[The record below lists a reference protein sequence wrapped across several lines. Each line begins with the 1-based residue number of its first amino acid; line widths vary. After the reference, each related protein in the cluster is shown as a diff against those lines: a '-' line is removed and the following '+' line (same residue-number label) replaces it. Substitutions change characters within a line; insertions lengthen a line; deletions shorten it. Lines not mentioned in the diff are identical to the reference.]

1 MLRNECCDEKLLAGR
16 EKKKG
21 LDMLNKFMFAFPAAA
36 MAVSASATE
45 LAFDIGAGVTSN
57 YNAAVAADVTR
68 IVKTGDGTL
77 VLEQAA
83 ASGFEG
89 VTEVKG
95 GTLVVHNRSALGNA
109 AANTVTVSD
118 GATFKVENL
127 TNEAINNKFLVAG
140 DGFDG
145 QGALCYN
152 RGTAATVN
160 AELPFSTIELTGD
173 ASFSKNGRA
182 GFGTLVLN
190 GHTFTYPST
199 KGESSGDFMWNWSTI
214 DGTGGGHVVVK
225 KEITLQG
232 AVTFKG
238 TAANTL
244 TLDGSAM
251 RTYDAKMT
259 FPWTLI
265 STNGSFQVHST
276 SAESGIQTKN
286 MIDGPV
292 QIVDSLR
299 LTGST
304 YGRLAGPISGAGGV
318 TSAYSHHYLTGTNTY
333 EGATKVTG
341 GTLTIASERSLPGY
355 DQPNR
360 VTVSYSTLELTMSP
374 LFTGWD
380 FWSGEA
386 LQDLLA
392 NMTVSG
398 GAISLRTPSGV
409 GTTKDIPKSVH
420 HHGEGTLIT
429 EGKKSGDGMIYN
441 DQGNWVFRAPSTVT
455 QELAYVN
462 VYKGTMAFVNQQ
474 ITNVGEP
481 RWALSPDRQDATWV
495 QHGGKT
501 WTTRNCT
508 LSVNYTGGLGEYRV
522 EAGAEVAFSNSVNM
536 VEGDANA
543 AYAPMSVFVADGT
556 GTVFEC
562 QGNFYHDGN
571 SNSTSL
577 VCVNNG
583 AALGARRFARGTTET
598 ARPDRKSYFA
608 FNGGE
613 LRSLWEWALFNAED
627 QSQIP
632 DRVFSFEN
640 GLAVNSCGTTTD
652 WISFNLEA
660 PTGLGITEVTLPTEA
675 TEATYEAP
683 PKMRLA
689 GGDGVAAWVY
699 ADWDPATKKVA
710 AKAKIASP
718 GVDFTVAPTCTV
730 EKPDGSGTWA
740 CAVTIGK
747 CKSGGVRKVGPGNMQ
762 LPGTHT
768 YEGPTIVEEGVL
780 TFSGRL
786 GSNSQFPTNSAI
798 IVCKD
803 ATLSLAQYSAYTVKS
818 ISGGGKVWCNGTITV
833 LDGIE
838 QDADTLL
845 RDERTYV
852 EGKIAF
858 GADAKV
864 VIREPEKLVKG
875 KRYLLT
881 ETTEGF
887 SGTLPTLVTDGTAP
901 IENGK
906 VQIRNDRYLYFSIS
920 QGMTI
925 LFK

>member
-1 MLRNECCDEKLLAGR
+1 M
-16 EKKKG
+16 
-21 LDMLNKFMFAFPAAA
+21 NKIALTLTG
-36 MAVSASATE
+36 AVVATVASAAE
-45 LAFDIGAGVTSN
+45 LNFDIAAGVTSN

-77 VLEQAA
+77 VLEKAA
-83 ASGFEG
+83 ASGFKG
-89 VTEVKG
+89 VTEVQG
-95 GTLVVHNRSALGNA
+95 GMLIIHNASALGNA
-109 AANTVTVSD
+109 AANTITVSD
-118 GATFKVENL
+118 GATFVVQNL
-127 TNEAINNKFLVAG
+127 TNALIANKLVIAG

-145 QGALCYN
+145 YGAIRYDQ
-152 RGTAATVN
+152 GTAAV
-160 AELPFSTIELTGD
+160 AYSDKPFNTIELAGD
-173 ASFSKNGRA
+173 ASLSRVGRC
-182 GFGTLVLN
+182 GFAKLVLN
-190 GHTFTYPST
+190 GHTFTYPAP
-199 KGESSGDFMWNWSTI
+199 KGASSGDFMWNGSTI

-225 KEITLQG
+225 KDITPQG
-232 AVTFKG
+232 TVTFLG

-244 TLDGSAM
+244 TLDGAAW
-251 RTYDAKMT
+251 RTWGAKTT

-265 STNGSFQVHST
+265 SKKGTIYAASLSSEGGITTNN
-276 SAESGIQTKN
+276 KL
-286 MIDGPV
+286 DGPV
-292 QIVDSLR
+292 QIEDSLT
-299 LTGST
+299 LTGWIDAGKTT
-304 YGRLAGPISGAGGV
+304 YARLAGPISGAGGV
-318 TSAYSHHYLTGTNTY
+318 TATTYHHYLTGTNTY
-333 EGATKVTG
+333 EGATKLTG

-360 VTVSYSTLELTMSP
+360 VTVSSGTLELTMSP

-398 GAISLRTPSGV
+398 GAISLRTPGGV
-409 GTTKDIPKSVH
+409 GTTKDISRSVRH
-420 HHGEGTLIT
+420 QGEGTLVT
-429 EGKKSGDGMIYN
+429 EGKKSGDGMLYN

-462 VYKGTMAFVNQQ
+462 VYTGTMAFVNQQ
-474 ITNVGEP
+474 ITNVGVP

-495 QHGGKT
+495 QYGGKT
-501 WTTRNCT
+501 WTAGNCT
-508 LSVNYTGGLGEYRV
+508 LSVNFAGGLGEYRV
-522 EAGAEVAFSNSVNM
+522 EAGAEVAFSNAVATI
-536 VEGDANA
+536 EGDPSA
-543 AYAPMSVFVADGT
+543 AYTPQSVFVVDGT

-562 QGNFYHDGN
+562 HGNFNHVGN

-583 AALGARRFARGTTET
+583 AALGARRFVRATTKT

-613 LRSLWEWALFNAED
+613 LRSLWEWGLFNTED
-627 QSQIP
+627 QSQDP
-632 DRVFSFEN
+632 DRAIAFEN
-640 GLAVNSCGTTTD
+640 GLAVNSCGTTSD

-660 PTGLGITEVTLPTEA
+660 PTGLGITEVTLPEAA

-683 PKMRLA
+683 PKMRLS
-689 GGDGVAAWVY
+689 GGDGIAAWVY
-699 ADWDPATKKVA
+699 AAWDPATKKVA

-740 CAVTIGK
+740 CAVAIGK
-747 CKSGGVRKVGPGNMQ
+747 CKCGGVRKVGPGNLQ
-762 LPGTHT
+762 LTGNNT
-768 YEGPTIVEEGVL
+768 YEGPTVVEEGKL
-780 TFSGRL
+780 TFSSRA

-798 IVCKD
+798 VVYDK
-803 ATLSLAQYSAYTVKS
+803 ATLYLGQYSAYTVKS
-818 ISGGGKVWCNGTITV
+818 ISGGGKVSCNSSGVITV

-845 RDERTYV
+845 RGEKTYV

-864 VIREPEKLVKG
+864 VIREPEKLVKS

-881 ETTEGF
+881 ETTKGF

-901 IENGK
+901 IENARLRIK
-906 VQIRNDRYLYFSIS
+906 EDRKLYFSIG
-920 QGMTI
+920 QGLTI
-925 LFK
+925 LFR